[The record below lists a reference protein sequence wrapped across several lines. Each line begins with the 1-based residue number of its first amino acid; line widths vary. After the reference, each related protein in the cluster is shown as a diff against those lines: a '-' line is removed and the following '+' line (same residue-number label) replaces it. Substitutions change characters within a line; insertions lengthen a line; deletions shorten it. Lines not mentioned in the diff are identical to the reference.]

1 MSQFLCSF
9 KLKQWLR
16 LIMFGCVLFTT
27 SGIVFSQSRALTKAE
42 NAFNAGEYYLAID
55 LYKDAYGSLQ
65 DKTNKADIL
74 FKMAECYRL
83 INQPIKAEIWYLKAI
98 GKGISNPLATYHLG
112 EMQKMNMK
120 YEEAKESFKKYKEL
134 DPKDSRGEDGIRS
147 CELAQKW
154 MDNPNGYQVDNMKF
168 FNSRQEDFAPAYA
181 NSEYNLVYFTSS
193 RDGATGNKINS
204 VTGQN
209 SADIFLSRGDRKGTW
224 SVPVPLGQT
233 INSEFEEGF
242 PNLSDDFKTLY
253 FTRCKAVKNKNMG
266 CQILYSEIQNDEWG
280 KSTPVNIAEDSVT
293 VAHPAISSDEM
304 TLYFTSDM
312 AGGQG
317 GKDIW
322 KVTRTAKGGEWSK
335 PINLGSQINTSG
347 DEEFPYV
354 HPDGTLYFS
363 SNGLLGLGGLD
374 IFKAKPQSDGSWK
387 VENMGYPINS
397 NADDFGITFQKDQEK
412 GFFSS
417 SRTLK
422 GDADVFAFSLPPLK
436 FTIIG
441 TVKDEKTELPLA
453 DANVKSIS
461 SDGITIDMKTDKN
474 GIFRYPL
481 KPSTDYVFVASHA
494 GYLNG
499 KERQTT
505 KGLDR
510 SRDFKV
516 TILLAS
522 TAKPIELPNI
532 FYDFAKWDLR
542 PESMVALDKLVETLN
557 DNPNITIELMSH
569 TDARGNDA
577 DNMVLSQKRA
587 QSVVNY
593 LIEKGIAA
601 DRLVAKGYGKTV
613 PKVVDKKLAEQ
624 YTFLKEGITLTEAFI
639 NSLKDSDLLEIAHQ
653 INRRTEFK
661 VLTTDYKSKK

>member
-1 MSQFLCSF
+1 MFMS
-9 KLKQWLR
+9 
-16 LIMFGCVLFTT
+16 
-27 SGIVFSQSRALTKAE
+27 SGVAFSQSRALTKAD
-42 NAFNAGEYYLAID
+42 NAFNAGEYFSAID

-74 FKMAECYRL
+74 FKMAECYRM
-83 INQPIKAEIWYLKAI
+83 INQPVKAEIWYLKAI
-98 GKGISNPLATYHLG
+98 GKGISNPKAVYYLA

-120 YEEAKESFKKYKEL
+120 YEEAKDNFKKYKEL
-134 DPKDSRGEDGIRS
+134 EPNDPLANDGIRS
-147 CELAQKW
+147 CEQAQKW

-168 FNSRQEDFAPAYA
+168 FNSRQEDYAPAYA
-181 NSEYNLVYFTSS
+181 DDEYNLVYFTSS

-209 SADIFLSRGDRKGTW
+209 SADIFVSRGDRKGTW
-224 SVPVPLGQT
+224 SVPVPLGT
-233 INSEFEEGF
+233 NINTEAEEGF
-242 PNLSDDFKTLY
+242 PNLSSDYKTLY

-266 CQILYSEIQNDEWG
+266 CQIYYSEWQGDDWG
-280 KSTPVNIAEDSVT
+280 KSTQLNLADDSVI
-293 VAHPAISSDEM
+293 VAHPAISPDGL

-312 AGGQG
+312 RGGQG

-322 KVTRTAKGGEWSK
+322 KVTRTSKDGEWSK
-335 PINLGSQINTSG
+335 PVNLGPQINTPG

-363 SNGLLGLGGLD
+363 SNGLLGMGGLD
-374 IFKAKPQSDGSWK
+374 IFKAKQQSDGSWK

-417 SRTLK
+417 SRTLR
-422 GDADVFAFSLPPLK
+422 GDADIYAFTLPPLR
-436 FTIIG
+436 FNMIG
-441 TVKDEKTELPLA
+441 VVKDEKTEQVLA
-453 DANVKSIS
+453 NATVKSIS
-461 SDGITIDMKTDKN
+461 SDGITIDVKTDKN
-474 GIFRYPL
+474 GIFRFPL
-481 KPSTDYVFVASHA
+481 RPSVDYVFVASHD

-510 SRDFKV
+510 SRDFKA
-516 TILLAS
+516 TILLS
-522 TAKPIELPNI
+522 SIAKPIDLPNI

-569 TDARGNDA
+569 TDSRGNDA
-577 DNMVLSQKRA
+577 DNLILSQKRA
-587 QSVVNY
+587 QSVVDY
-593 LIEKGIAA
+593 LIAHGIAA
-601 DRLVAKGYGKTV
+601 DRLQAKGYGETV

-624 YTFLKEGITLTEAFI
+624 YTFLKEGITLTDSYI
-639 NSLKDSDLLEIAHQ
+639 NSLKDSDLQEIAYQ
-653 INRRTEFK
+653 INRRTEFR
-661 VLTTDYKSKK
+661 VLSTDYKPKK